1 MKTISQYQDDIK
13 NLMKKVGD
21 IDAQATMESRDL
33 RDDEILLKN
42 EILDTVEELSKTV
55 NTLNRQERVTKTLE
69 TPEPT
74 QTVEKKRPAMSVQ
87 VKDKEKFHTIGE
99 QMVAVM
105 RAGMPGGHINPRLY
119 NAATGLNE
127 TSPSDGGLR

>member
-105 RAGMPGGHINPRLY
+105 RAGMPGGHIDPRLY